1 MSELRRDP
9 VTGQWVVIAPERTR
23 RPQDFQPQPVGA
35 IDDDMCP
42 FCEGQEAV
50 AGRELLAWR
59 AAGSPPNGR
68 RWQVRVVPNRD
79 PALRVERA
87 AGEASD
93 PLFQSLGGLGAHEV
107 VIESPEHRAT
117 FATMTPE
124 AVGRV
129 LWAWRE
135 RIRDLRRDTRLTTF
149 VVVKNVG
156 AAAGATLDHA
166 HSQLLALPVV
176 PEHLRSELTGAQAHY
191 AQTKRCVFCDVMA
204 EEVTRGRRV
213 ISADDQSVAFAP
225 FASRVPFETWVVPL
239 EHHAVFEEA
248 SDATLTAV
256 GARLQDVVRRLDVT
270 LVSPPH
276 TILLHTAP
284 VGEDRA
290 VYHWHLEVIPRLVPV
305 SGLAWDGG
313 VYVNAVPPEEAA
325 EVLRN
330 A

>member
-9 VTGQWVVIAPERTR
+9 VTGRWVVIGPERAR
-23 RPQDFQPQPVGA
+23 RPQDFRPQPVGA
-35 IDDDMCP
+35 IDGDMCP
-42 FCEGQEAV
+42 FCEGQETV

-59 AAGSPPNGR
+59 DPGSAPNSRG
-68 RWQVRVVPNRD
+68 WHVRVVANRD
-79 PALRVERA
+79 PALRVEHA
-87 AGEASD
+87 LGEPAD
-93 PLFQSLGGLGAHEV
+93 PLFQSVGGLGAHEV
-107 VIESPEHRAT
+107 VIESPDHRAT

-135 RIRDLRRDTRLTTF
+135 RIRDLRRDTRLKSF

-166 HSQLLALPVV
+166 HSQVLALPVV
-176 PEHLRSELTGAQAHY
+176 PDHLRAELTGALNWY
-191 AQTKRCVFCDVMA
+191 TETKRCVFCDVMA
-204 EEVTRGRRV
+204 EEVTRERRLV
-213 ISADDQSVAFAP
+213 SADDRSVAFAP
-225 FASRVPFETWVVPL
+225 FASRVPFEMWVFPR
-239 EHHAVFEEA
+239 EHEAAFE
-248 SDATLTAV
+248 DAPDVTLTAM

-270 LVSPPH
+270 LVFPPH

-284 VGEDRA
+284 VGGDRA
-290 VYHWHLEVIPRLVPV
+290 AYHWHLEVIPRLMPV

-313 VYVNAVPPEEAA
+313 VYINAVPPEEAA